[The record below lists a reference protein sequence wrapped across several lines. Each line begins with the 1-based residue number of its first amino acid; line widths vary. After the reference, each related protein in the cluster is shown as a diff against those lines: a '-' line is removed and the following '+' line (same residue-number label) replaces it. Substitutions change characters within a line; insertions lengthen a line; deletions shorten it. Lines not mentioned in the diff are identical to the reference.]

1 MGELDEAVRGV
12 NDLRA
17 VGQQLTG
24 FDAAT
29 WRTASGDRSMR
40 STVVAVLLFEH
51 APDWKRLRARYDLS
65 LIHI

>member
-1 MGELDEAVRGV
+1 VGELDEAVRGV

-29 WRTASGDRSMR
+29 WRTASVDRSMR
-40 STVVAVLLFEH
+40 STCCSSSA
-51 APDWKRLRARYDLS
+51 LRTGNGSEQDS
-65 LIHI
+65 IG